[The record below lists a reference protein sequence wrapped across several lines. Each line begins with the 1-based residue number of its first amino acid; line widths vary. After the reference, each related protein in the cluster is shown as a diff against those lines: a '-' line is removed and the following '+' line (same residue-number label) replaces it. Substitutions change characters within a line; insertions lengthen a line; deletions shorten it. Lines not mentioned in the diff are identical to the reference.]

1 MQDTSCS
8 ALQAKP
14 RIHLFN
20 VHTLNWPLF
29 FVSDL
34 TLASAEAII
43 LVWLGKVNV
52 FDVHLMK
59 DLRPLAKSLGLKLLR
74 NKDKTTH
81 IRAIASV
88 LLREGKVKTNVAL
101 KSIAKDNVQL
111 QK

>member
-1 MQDTSCS
+1 MYTFGFC
-8 ALQAKP
+8 
-14 RIHLFN
+14 F
-20 VHTLNWPLF
+20 
-29 FVSDL
+29 
-34 TLASAEAII
+34 
-43 LVWLGKVNV
+43 
-52 FDVHLMK
+52 
-59 DLRPLAKSLGLKLLR
+59 DLRPLARSLGLKLLR